1 MNFELYTKRKI
12 IYLRAGFRGD
22 GFYANCTILIQIGKY
37 SDAACMK
44 KNHEDCTEPVK
55 SGEKYGMIILVCG

>member
-12 IYLRAGFRGD
+12 IYLR
-22 GFYANCTILIQIGKY
+22 KY

-55 SGEKYGMIILVCG
+55 SDEKYGMIILVCG